1 MKTNFVRGDSDKQ
14 TTTRMQNE
22 LNQKEGGDTV
32 RRYPLSFGLGFENDD
47 KQTREKF
54 ASEVST
60 RLN

>member
-22 LNQKEGGDTV
+22 LNQKGGGTA
-32 RRYPLSFGLGFENDD
+32 RRCPLLFGLGFENDD